1 MGNEP
6 FERFGTVLDYLS
18 ATHHKRIP
26 VDHWYLMVVGVLAG
40 QQGCGLGPAL
50 LKPIMTRAD
59 AAGIPICLDTAQPK
73 VKTFYEKLGFR
84 PVVET
89 LDARSGLRFWT
100 YQRDPT

>member
-1 MGNEP
+1 
-6 FERFGTVLDYLS
+6 
-18 ATHHKRIP
+18 
-26 VDHWYLMVVGVLAG
+26 MVVGVLIG
-40 QQGCGLGPAL
+40 QQACGLGQAL

-100 YQRDPT
+100 YQRDPD